1 MVVALATAVGVLV
14 LLHLGRDEP
23 GLGPQEL
30 PRAPVLALTSMQALV
45 LAVRRTRPL
54 ACLAVVVAC
63 QLALTALV
71 PPDASVRLAAPA
83 VAAYTL
89 GTLLPGRASAWAVAT
104 AVLAEAG
111 GSVLLRATDG
121 VDPWLP
127 ELADGGAAL
136 LVYGGGALVGG
147 YVGTRRR
154 YVVLLRRR
162 AEDLQDAQRARVRAA
177 ISAERTRMA
186 RELHDIAAHHL
197 SGVVV
202 QAAAVERLIGRDP
215 QAALEGTRWIRSQGR
230 ATLED
235 LRLLVGVLRE
245 PPGSDAAGGADDPGA
260 PVPGLDVLHEL
271 VDVARGLGAEVDL
284 DVPATPLG
292 LPPVAD
298 VALYRVAQEAL
309 SNARQH
315 APGAPVRV
323 RLSRDDDRVEL
334 VVENGAPR
342 TAAPDVAAG
351 GGAGLVG
358 MRERTQ
364 LVGATLA
371 TGPTADGGWRV
382 RAVLPHRDDDAG
394 GRR

>member
-1 MVVALATAVGVLV
+1 MATAALVLA

-23 GLGPQEL
+23 GLGPREL
-30 PRAPVLALTSMQALV
+30 PRVPVLALTTLQALV
-45 LAVRRTRPL
+45 LAVRRTSPL

-71 PPDASVRLAAPA
+71 PSDASVRLVAPA
-83 VAAYTL
+83 VVAYTL
-89 GTLLPGRASAWAVAT
+89 GTLLPGRAAAAAVAT

-127 ELADGGAAL
+127 ALADAGAAL
-136 LVYGGGALVGG
+136 LVHGGGVLVGG

-154 YVVLLRRR
+154 YVALLRRR
-162 AEDLQDAQRARVRAA
+162 AEDLQEAQQARVRAA

-215 QAALEGTRWIRSQGR
+215 QAALEGARWIRSQGR

-245 PPGSDAAGGADDPGA
+245 PPGSHGRGGADDPGA
-260 PVPGLDVLHEL
+260 PVPGLDVLDEL
-271 VDVARGLGAEVDL
+271 VDVARGLGADVDL
-284 DVPATPLG
+284 DAPDAPLG

-298 VALYRVAQEAL
+298 VALYRIAQEAL

-323 RLSRDDDRVEL
+323 RLSRSASRVEL
-334 VVENGAPR
+334 VVENDAPP
-342 TAAPDVAAG
+342 TAVPPVAAG
-351 GGAGLVG
+351 GGTGLVG
-358 MRERTQ
+358 MRERAQ

-371 TGPTADGGWRV
+371 TGATAGGGWRV
-382 RAVLPHRDDDAG
+382 RAELPHHDDDAG